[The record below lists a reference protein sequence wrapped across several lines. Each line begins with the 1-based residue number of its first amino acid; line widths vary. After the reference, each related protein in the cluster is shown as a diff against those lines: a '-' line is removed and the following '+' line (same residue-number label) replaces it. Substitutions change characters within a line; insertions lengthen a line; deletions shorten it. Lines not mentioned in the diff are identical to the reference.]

1 MHSILKV
8 VDRILDTRPDTLD
21 FRDKLYEATLVE
33 VPARIDLDDY
43 MKLNIPILDQGREG
57 ACTGFALATVAHY
70 LLAKRYGLKN
80 LTPVSPWM
88 LYAMAKRYDEWPGE
102 DYEGSS
108 ARGAMKAWHKHGV
121 CSDRLWTHRS
131 GKVKR
136 DLNDPQASDA
146 AQRPLGAYYRV
157 NHKDLVAMHSAIA
170 EVGILYATGL
180 VHEGWERI
188 DSDGV
193 IPLKETIR
201 GGHAFALV
209 GYDERGFWFQNSWGN
224 TWGKNGFA
232 LITYDDWLINATD
245 VWVARLGVPMILNTP
260 TNPTPRK
267 PKQLSGLQKNSAYI
281 YQDLRPHLIN
291 IGADGGLSDH
301 GTYGTSSEALQRI
314 LTEDFPRM
322 TESWQKKR
330 LCLFAPGGL
339 QSQNQVIEAMTD
351 LRQLFLNQE
360 IYPLAFLWNNEYGAM
375 LRQILHNGFKERRPE
390 GTVEERQDFM
400 LDRLDDALEPLVRPE
415 GSLQWNLLKTRA
427 VQAAKVYNGAI
438 RLTLEFI
445 HQLQQQEPELE
456 IHLVGHSLGSLL
468 LEPLVQLLTT
478 EGLIGNSLLA
488 GDVGYGQTIAS
499 CTLWAPASTLSAF
512 HESYGQAIAQE
523 KIRKLT
529 LFTLTDQAE
538 KDDQCA
544 NIYNRSLLYL
554 IAHSLEEK
562 PRIPFSPTHAQ
573 GTAIVGMETFI
584 RQDRQL
590 QDWIASGQVDWILA
604 PNTGSQGPL
613 FHSAARTHEG
623 FPQDPATLRATFSR
637 ILGELETEGTEDQT
651 PPE

>member
-1 MHSILKV
+1 MHSILKA

-33 VPARIDLDDY
+33 VPARIDLEAY
-43 MKLNIPILDQGREG
+43 MKWNIPILDQGREG

-70 LLAKRYGLKN
+70 LLTKRYGLKN
-80 LTPVSPWM
+80 LTQVSPWM

-121 CSDRLWTHRS
+121 CSDRIWTHRS

-136 DLNDPQASDA
+136 DLNDSQASDA

-170 EVGILYATGL
+170 EVGVLYATGL
-180 VHEGWERI
+180 VHEGWEQI
-188 DSDGV
+188 GSDGV
-193 IPLKETIR
+193 IPLKKTIR

-224 TWGKNGFA
+224 SWGKNGFA
-232 LITYDDWLINATD
+232 LITYDDWLINGTD
-245 VWVARLGVPMILNTP
+245 VWVARLGVPVILN
-260 TNPTPRK
+260 NPIPRQ
-267 PKQLSGLQKNSAYI
+267 PKQLSGLQKTSAYI
-281 YQDLRPHLIN
+281 YQDLRPHLIS
-291 IGADGGLSDH
+291 IGADGALSDN
-301 GTYGTSSEALQRI
+301 GTYASSSEALQRMLI
-314 LTEDFPRM
+314 EDFPRI
-322 TESWQKKR
+322 TKSWQKKR

-339 QSQNQVIEAMTD
+339 QSKDQVVEALTD
-351 LRQLFLNQE
+351 LRQIFLNQE
-360 IYPLAFLWNNEYGAM
+360 IYPLAFLWNTEYGAT
-375 LRQILHNGFKERRPE
+375 LTQILENCLKQRRPE
-390 GTVEERQDFM
+390 GTVEENQDFM

-415 GSLQWNLLKTRA
+415 GSLQWSLLKTKA
-427 VQAAKVYNGAI
+427 LQAAKVYNGAI

-445 HQLQQQEPELE
+445 NQLQKQEPNLE
-456 IHLVGHSLGSLL
+456 IHLIGHSVGSLL

-478 EGLIGNSLLA
+478 QGLIGGSLLA
-488 GDVGYGQTIAS
+488 GDVGYGKTIAS

-512 HESYGQAIAQE
+512 HQSYGQAIAND
-523 KIRKLT
+523 KIDRFT
-529 LFTLTDQAE
+529 LFTLTDDAE
-538 KDDQCA
+538 KNDHCA
-544 NIYNRSLLYL
+544 NLYHRSLLYL

-573 GTAIVGMETFI
+573 GTAITGMETFI
-584 RQDRQL
+584 RQDEQL
-590 QDWIASGQVDWILA
+590 QDSIASGKVDWILA
-604 PNTGSQGPL
+604 PNTGSQGDR

-623 FPQDPATLRATFSR
+623 FAQDRATLKATLDR
-637 ILGELETEGTEDQT
+637 ILRE
-651 PPE
+651 PEPEESQEND

>member
-1 MHSILKV
+1 MHSILKA

-33 VPARIDLDDY
+33 VPARIDLEEYTKWD
-43 MKLNIPILDQGREG
+43 IPILDQGREG

-70 LLAKRYGLKN
+70 LLTKRYGLKN
-80 LTPVSPWM
+80 LTQVSPWM

-121 CSDRLWTHRS
+121 CSDRIWTHRS

-136 DLNDPQASDA
+136 DLNDSQASDA

-170 EVGILYATGL
+170 EVGVLYATGL
-180 VHEGWERI
+180 VHEGWEQI
-188 DSDGV
+188 GSDGV
-193 IPLKETIR
+193 IPLKKTIR

-232 LITYDDWLINATD
+232 LITYDDWLINGTD
-245 VWVARLGVPMILNTP
+245 VWVARLGVPVILN
-260 TNPTPRK
+260 NPIPRQ
-267 PKQLSGLQKNSAYI
+267 PKQLSGLQKTSAYI
-281 YQDLRPHLIN
+281 YQDLRPHLIS
-291 IGADGGLSDH
+291 IGADGGLSDT
-301 GTYGTSSEALQRI
+301 GTYASSSEALQRMLI
-314 LTEDFPRM
+314 EDFPRI

-339 QSQNQVIEAMTD
+339 QSKDQVVEALTD
-351 LRQLFLNQE
+351 LRQIFLNQE
-360 IYPLAFLWNNEYGAM
+360 IYPLAFLWNTEYGAT
-375 LRQILHNGFKERRPE
+375 LRQILENSLKQRRPE
-390 GTVEERQDFM
+390 GTVEETQDFM

-415 GSLQWNLLKTRA
+415 GSLQWSILKTKA
-427 VQAAKVYNGAI
+427 LQAAKVYNGAI

-445 HQLQQQEPELE
+445 NQLQKQEPNLE
-456 IHLVGHSLGSLL
+456 IHVIGHSVGSLL

-478 EGLIGNSLLA
+478 QGLIGGSLLA
-488 GDVGYGQTIAS
+488 GDVGYDRAIAS

-512 HESYGQAIAQE
+512 HQSYGQAIAHD
-523 KIRKLT
+523 KIGKFT
-529 LFTLTDQAE
+529 LFTLTDDAE
-538 KDDQCA
+538 KNDHCA
-544 NIYNRSLLYL
+544 NLYHRSLLYL

-573 GTAIVGMETFI
+573 GTAIAGMETFI
-584 RQDRQL
+584 RQDEQL
-590 QDWIASGQVDWILA
+590 QEWIASGKIDWILA
-604 PNTGSQGPL
+604 PNTGSQGDR
-613 FHSAARTHEG
+613 FHSAARTHQG
-623 FPQDPATLRATFSR
+623 FTQDRATLKATLDR
-637 ILGELETEGTEDQT
+637 ILRE
-651 PPE
+651 PEPEEHPQND

>member
-21 FRDKLYEATLVE
+21 FRDQLYEATLVD
-33 VPARIDLDDY
+33 VPARIDLEEY
-43 MKLNIPILDQGREG
+43 RKLNIPILDQGREG

-70 LLAKRYGLKN
+70 LLAKRYGLNN

-136 DLNDPQASDA
+136 DLTGTQASDA
-146 AQRPLGAYYRV
+146 SQRPLGAYYRV

-188 DSDGV
+188 DSDGA

-232 LITYDDWLINATD
+232 LITYDDWLLNGTD
-245 VWVARLGVPMILNTP
+245 VWVARLGVPIILN
-260 TNPTPRK
+260 NPIPRK
-267 PKQLSGLQKNSAYI
+267 SQPRSSQQKTSAI
-281 YQDLRPHLIN
+281 YANLRPHLIS
-291 IGADGGLSDH
+291 IGADGALSDN
-301 GTYGTSSEALQRI
+301 GTYASSSEAVQRI
-314 LTEDFPRM
+314 LTEDFPQM
-322 TESWQKKR
+322 SASWQKKR
-330 LCLFAPGGL
+330 LCLFVPGGL
-339 QSQNQVIEAMTD
+339 QSKDQVVEAMTN
-351 LRQLFLNQE
+351 LRQVFLNQE
-360 IYPLAFLWNNEYGAM
+360 IYPLAFLWNNEYGAT
-375 LRQILHNGFKERRPE
+375 LTQILQNGLKQRRPE
-390 GTVEERQDFM
+390 GTVEDNQDFM

-415 GSLQWNLLKTRA
+415 GSLQWSVLKTKA
-427 VQAAKVYNGAI
+427 LQAAKIYNGGI
-438 RLTLEFI
+438 RLILQFI
-445 HQLQQQEPELE
+445 DQLQKQEPNLE

-478 EGLIGNSLLA
+478 DGLISGSLLG
-488 GDVGYGQTIAS
+488 GDVGYGQAIAS

-512 HESYGQAIAQE
+512 HKSYGQAIANN
-523 KIRKLT
+523 KIGKFT
-529 LFTLTDQAE
+529 LFTLTDEAE
-538 KDDQCA
+538 NNDQCA
-544 NIYNRSLLYL
+544 NIYHRSLLYL

-573 GTAIVGMETFI
+573 GTAITGMEKFI
-584 RQDRQL
+584 RQDEQL
-590 QDWIASGQVDWILA
+590 QSWIASGKVDWILA
-604 PNTGSQGPL
+604 PNTGSQGAQ
-613 FHSAARTHEG
+613 FHCAARTHEG
-623 FPQDPATLRATFSR
+623 FSQDPATLRATLAR
-637 ILGELETEGTEDQT
+637 ILGEPEMEESEDTQ
-651 PPE
+651 E